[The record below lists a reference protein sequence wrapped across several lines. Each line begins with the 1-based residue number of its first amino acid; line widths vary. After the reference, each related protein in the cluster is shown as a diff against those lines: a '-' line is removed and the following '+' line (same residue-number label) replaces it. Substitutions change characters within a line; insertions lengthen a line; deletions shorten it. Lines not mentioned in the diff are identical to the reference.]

1 MVPFKHSSSANI
13 ESELLR
19 MLARQSWIGAVPTLI
34 SLGVIAMFAAR
45 HVSPWLAWGWLVLC
59 SVVVV
64 LRSLVLIR
72 LPGMTQYTEATRMQ
86 LAVALSAFNALC
98 HALSLS
104 VFPYLTEYE
113 RAVQSMILFGVGAMS
128 VITTAGFLPISLAY
142 LAPALLPA
150 ICLWVIFTYLEGG
163 NWIGYAVAVML
174 LWSNAIMIV
183 LSRDTYRLFK
193 ESFVIR
199 HSQETMNEQLK
210 VALQDAESASR
221 AKTRFLA
228 SASHDLR
235 QPIHALSLFGGA
247 LAKRPLDL
255 QSREI
260 ADHMDIALQSLAS
273 RLDSLLDI
281 SKLDAGIVQVSKAPF
296 SLRLMVERLQDEFMP
311 AAQDKGLRVW
321 LDCPSDAFVDTDAIL
336 LERILRNLLANAI
349 KYTEKGRVEIG
360 VNADNPKQVE
370 LTITDSGRGIPEEEH
385 EHVFEEFYQLNNP
398 ERDHT
403 KGLGLGLGLAI
414 VKRLTELLCL
424 ELEMRSTLGVGT
436 AFTLYLPAARVLP
449 APGKLPAK
457 LNLSWNT
464 LCALVIDDEQEVGLG
479 MRALLESMGCRVLL
493 ADGTLSA
500 LQHAR
505 NQRPD
510 IILAD
515 FRLRGQDN
523 GILTIRSIREIYP
536 EIPAI
541 LISGDTAPERLREAE
556 DANIPLLHK
565 PVLVDDLEI
574 AIAEACGLVK

>member
-1 MVPFKHSSSANI
+1 
-13 ESELLR
+13 
-19 MLARQSWIGAVPTLI
+19 MLSRQGWIAPVPTLL
-34 SLGVIAMFAAR
+34 SLGVIAALAAE
-45 HVSPWLAWGWLVLC
+45 HLSPWLIGSWMILC
-59 SVVVV
+59 AAMVF
-64 LRSLVLIR
+64 LRSAVLIR
-72 LPGMTQYTEATRMQ
+72 LPRMTRYTETSRIR
-86 LAVALSAFNALC
+86 LAIILGALNAAC
-98 HALSLS
+98 HALSLIA
-104 VFPYLTEYE
+104 FPHLSEYE
-113 RAVQSMILFGVGAMS
+113 RAVQSIILASTGAIS
-128 VITTAGFLPISLAY
+128 VITAVGFLPLTLTY
-142 LAPALLPA
+142 LIPALLPMV
-150 ICLWVIFTYLEGG
+150 CLWVIYTYLEGDG
-163 NWIGYAVAVML
+163 WVGYAVAGMILWANTIML
-174 LWSNAIMIV
+174 L
-183 LSRDTYRLFK
+183 LSRDIFRLFR
-193 ESFVIR
+193 ESFIIR

-210 VALQDAESASR
+210 AALQEAESASR

-281 SKLDAGIVQVSKAPF
+281 SKLDAGIVQVSKTPF
-296 SLRLMVERLQDEFMP
+296 NLRLMVERLQDEFMP
-311 AAQDKGLRVW
+311 PAQDKGLRVW
-321 LDCPSDAFVDTDAIL
+321 LDCPSDTYVDTDAIL

-349 KYTEKGRVEIG
+349 KYTETGRIEIG
-360 VNADNPKQVE
+360 VSTDHKHVE
-370 LTITDSGRGIPEEEH
+370 LTITDSGRGIPTEEH

-403 KGLGLGLGLAI
+403 NGLGLGLGLAI
-414 VKRLTELLCL
+414 VKRLTDLLCL
-424 ELEMRSTLGVGT
+424 ELRMESTVGVGT
-436 AFTLYLPAARVLP
+436 VFTLQLPAARTP
-449 APGKLPAK
+449 PGFGKPPAK
-457 LNLSWNT
+457 LDLSWNT

-479 MRALLESMGCRVLL
+479 MRALLESMGCKVLL

-523 GILTIRSIREIYP
+523 GILTIRSIREIYRD
-536 EIPAI
+536 IPAI

-574 AIAEACGLVK
+574 AIAQACGLMK